1 MNLSA
6 WLHISSRLTFPSGS
20 STLSRM
26 LKHKPIIFLLTVSLI
41 GGFVIFYTTQNGP
54 WGYSDSVAYL
64 VSARN
69 LIKGVGLGYHYPNG
83 EFRPLMFY
91 PPLYSLL
98 IAFGSF
104 FSKDVVFTARG
115 LGILI
120 YAFTVFGV
128 GLILHRFARFTI
140 ITIFGFF
147 ILAIYPPLLILFSS
161 VMSEPLYSLTMIY
174 TVYALLNYFDTGKI
188 NWFVTSAIF
197 AGCVS
202 LTRYIGLSVL
212 VAMPVCV
219 FLFEQGS
226 YKARFVKAIQ
236 YGALSAILFILWLA
250 WTYLNPVN
258 HSVAGRG
265 FDLSWEVIYSNLKF
279 FYDAYISTLWQSIPL
294 PESIAR
300 LPVAW
305 KYITTGIIF
314 LSLYNFAFRSYRR
327 DPSNNDGF
335 RVSIVFGVLAI
346 SYSLILLAA
355 TLFTSP
361 APVFNDR
368 MFLPVFTSLV
378 LSFVGACSA
387 ILIHTRPIIQ
397 QASFI
402 VLGLLFLF
410 CVYNFIIQDITAIAD
425 LRRGDTNTGNRWR
438 EDQIMQTLRSLPD
451 RTPIISTNPDVVLLW
466 ADRPAYDLNEH
477 LSPSFLASANLY
489 GADAT
494 DPSQAA
500 FQQGGILVVFNNYQA
515 VIKGAY
521 GNVGK
526 ERLKTMFDGLTIYGT
541 FDKGTLYT
549 YPK

>member
-1 MNLSA
+1 MQLSMWMQKYKA
-6 WLHISSRLTFPSGS
+6 
-20 STLSRM
+20 
-26 LKHKPIIFLLTVSLI
+26 IIFLLVASLI
-41 GGFVIFYTTQNGP
+41 GGLVILYATQNGP

-69 LIKGVGLGYHYPNG
+69 LVKGVGLGYSYPNG
-83 EFRPLMFY
+83 EFRPLTFY

-98 IAFGSF
+98 IAFGSLF
-104 FSKDVVFTARG
+104 IKDVIFTALG
-115 LGILI
+115 LGILL
-120 YAFTVFGV
+120 YTFTLFGI
-128 GLILHRFARFTI
+128 GLILHRFNRYAVFTI
-140 ITIFGFF
+140 LGFVIF
-147 ILAIYPPLLILFSS
+147 ATYPPLLILFSS
-161 VMSEPLYSLTMIY
+161 VMSEPLYICAMTFA
-174 TVYALLNYFDTGKI
+174 VYALLNYFDTGKPT
-188 NWFVTSAIF
+188 WFITSAIF

-212 VAMPVCV
+212 IAMPICV
-219 FLFEQGS
+219 FLFDRGS
-226 YKARFVKAIQ
+226 YKTRFIKTIQ
-236 YGALSAILFILWLA
+236 YGASSGILFLLWLA
-250 WTYLNPVN
+250 WTYFNPVN
-258 HSVAGRG
+258 QSVAGRG
-265 FDLSWEVIYSNLKF
+265 FGLSWDVIYINLKF
-279 FYDAYISTLWQSIPL
+279 FYDAYISTLWQPLPL

-305 KYITTGIIF
+305 KYITTGLIF
-314 LSLYNFAFRSYRR
+314 LSLYYFAFRSYRHA
-327 DPSNNDGF
+327 PSNNDGF
-335 RVSIVFGVLAI
+335 RISIIFGALAA

-368 MFLPVFTSLV
+368 MFLPIFTSLV
-378 LSFVGACSA
+378 LSFVGACSE
-387 ILIHTRPIIQ
+387 ILIRAQPKTQ

-402 VLGLLFLF
+402 VLALLFLF
-410 CVYNFIIQDITAIAD
+410 CVYNFTTQDITAIAD
-425 LRRGDTNTGNRWR
+425 LHRGDTNTGNRWR

-451 RTPIISTNPDVVLLW
+451 NTPIISTTPDVVLLW

-477 LSPSFLASANLY
+477 LSPSLLESTSLY

-494 DPSQAA
+494 DPSQTA

-515 VIKGAY
+515 VIKGKY

-526 ERLKTMFDGLTIYGT
+526 ERFKTMFDGLTIYGT